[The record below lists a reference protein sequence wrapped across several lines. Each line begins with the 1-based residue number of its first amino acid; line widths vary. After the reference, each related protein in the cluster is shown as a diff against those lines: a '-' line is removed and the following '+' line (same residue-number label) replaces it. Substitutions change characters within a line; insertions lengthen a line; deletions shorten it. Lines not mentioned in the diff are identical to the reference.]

1 MGGLFD
7 ESTRVLALD
16 VYQREGATAAA
27 EAAGVTTRTVFRWAR
42 EAGVSSGWENPSGPQ
57 TGHGTATRYRT
68 CRCDDCM
75 AANAA
80 VCRARRHDDG
90 CDCLVCRLAA
100 RARDGAQ
107 GITADEWNA
116 PEVRALD
123 GRRRERPTPPEV
135 EPAPEPPTLT
145 VAPEPEPEPEP
156 EPVKAP
162 KRRSP
167 VRLPDEDVDAILKVA
182 RRHGTGV
189 AAEWA
194 NVGRHT
200 VAKLRREHDGYV
212 RGQGHPSKAE
222 IAARAPSLSCLC
234 PRCDEWR
241 AETHATTAD
250 GAESEGWWAAAACRG
265 RRIEIFFPERGD
277 TTRPAKELCAGC
289 PVRDDCLDYALANG
303 IKHGIWGGT
312 SEKERRT
319 PPTPPRRLNPTTRH
333 PRTPT

>member
-7 ESTRVLALD
+7 ESTRALALD
-16 VYQREGATAAA
+16 VYQRDGATAAA

-57 TGHGTATRYRT
+57 TSHGTLTRYT
-68 CRCDDCM
+68 AHGCRCDDCR

-80 VCRARRHDDG
+80 DHWARRHDDG
-90 CDCLVCRLAA
+90 CDCIVCRLAA

-123 GRRRERPTPPEV
+123 GRRRKHTTPPEAV
-135 EPAPEPPTLT
+135 KPAPEPPTLT
-145 VAPEPEPEPEP
+145 VAPEPAPEPQPAADEP
-156 EPVKAP
+156 P
-162 KRRSP
+162 KRRPAGS
-167 VRLPDEDVDAILKVA
+167 RLPAEDVDAILKVA

-241 AETHATTAD
+241 AETHATTAE
-250 GAESEGWWAAAACRG
+250 GSESEGWWADAACRG
-265 RRIEIFFPERGD
+265 RHIEIFFPERDD

-312 SEKERRT
+312 SERQRR
-319 PPTPPRRLNPTTRH
+319 RMRQANPAA
-333 PRTPT
+333 